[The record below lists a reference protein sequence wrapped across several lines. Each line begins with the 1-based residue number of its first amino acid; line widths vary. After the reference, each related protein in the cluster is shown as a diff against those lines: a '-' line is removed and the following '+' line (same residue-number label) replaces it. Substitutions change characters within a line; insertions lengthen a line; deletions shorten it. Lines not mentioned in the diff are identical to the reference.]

1 MSNDPSILIDR
12 ELFKSQ
18 LRVINVGVGEFAKAL
33 RQQSVPVVEVDW
45 RPPAGGD
52 LRLVEILKKIYG
64 NQDLLDRINVA
75 NAQVLDRILNSNPQV
90 VDVAPAESALSL
102 APRTIL
108 HAGPPISWERMC
120 GPQKRAVLGAM
131 RFEGWAREER
141 EAAALIESGRVS
153 LSPCHRYGAVG
164 PMTGV
169 MSPSMPVLVVRN
181 ETANTY
187 GFATFNEGR
196 GNVLWFGVCDDD
208 TLRRLAWIRD
218 TLAPAVRQAI
228 QHDGPINV
236 FDIVAQ
242 GLQMGDECHARS
254 AACTVLLA
262 RQLAPAMLEAGV
274 NGKIVAEIMRFIA
287 NNSHFFLNFTMAAV
301 KSTMEAAHNIPYSTV
316 ITAMARNGVD
326 CMVRV
331 GGLGDCWLA
340 GPVSPMDEAI
350 YYTGYR
356 GADAAGDI
364 GDSAIIETCGLGGM
378 AIAAAPT
385 TAAFVGGSLADQIAT
400 VRAFKTITLATHR
413 KFSLPTMDGENTPL
427 GLDLRR
433 VVETRTV
440 PCITTG
446 VLHETSP
453 TVGQIGTGV
462 ARIPVDIF
470 DRALIALAHRWGL
483 PTELPPPET
492 TVISEQLS
500 VISSTALEG

>member
-1 MSNDPSILIDR
+1 MTNDPSILIDR
-12 ELFKSQ
+12 ELFSTE
-18 LRVINVGVGEFAKAL
+18 LRVVNVGVAEFAEAL
-33 RQQSVPVVEVDW
+33 RQQSVPVVDVDW

-52 LRLVEILKKIYG
+52 LGLVEILKKIYS
-64 NQDLLDRINVA
+64 NQDLMERINAA
-75 NAQVLDRILNSNPQV
+75 NAQVLDRILNANPQV
-90 VDVAPAESALSL
+90 VDIAPAEQTLGL
-102 APRTIL
+102 PPRTIL

-120 GPQKRAVLGAM
+120 GPQKRGVLGAI
-131 RFEGWAREER
+131 RFEGWAETEHA
-141 EAAALIESGRVS
+141 AAALVESGQVH

-164 PMTGV
+164 PMTGII
-169 MSPSMPVLVVRN
+169 SPSMPVLVVRN
-181 ETANTY
+181 ETYNTY
-187 GFATFNEGR
+187 GFAAFNEGR
-196 GNVLWFGVCDDD
+196 GNVLWFGICDDE
-208 TLRRLAWIRD
+208 TLQRLAWMRD

-228 QHDGPINV
+228 QHDGPISV

-254 AACTVLLA
+254 VACTALLA

-274 NGKIVAEIMRFIA
+274 SGKTVAEIMRFVA

-301 KSTMEAAHNIPYSTV
+301 KSTMDAAHNIPYSTV
-316 ITAMARNGVD
+316 VTAMARNGVD

-331 GGLGDCWLA
+331 GGLDDRWLV

-350 YYTGYR
+350 YYTGYSV
-356 GADAAGDI
+356 ADAAGDI

-385 TAAFVGGSLADQIAT
+385 TAAFVGGGLADQIAT
-400 VRAFKTITLATHR
+400 VGAFKTITLATHR

-440 PCITTG
+440 PFITTG

-470 DRALIALAHRWGL
+470 DRALVALAHNWGL
-483 PTELPPPET
+483 PTELPQPEA
-492 TVISEQLS
+492 TVLGY
-500 VISSTALEG
+500 T

>member
-1 MSNDPSILIDR
+1 MTNEPSLLIDR
-12 ELFKSQ
+12 ELFKSELQ
-18 LRVINVGVGEFAKAL
+18 VINVGVAEFAEAL

-52 LRLVEILKKIYG
+52 LGLVEILKKIYS
-64 NQDLLDRINVA
+64 NQDLMERINIA
-75 NAQVLDRILNSNPQV
+75 NAQVLDRILEANPQV
-90 VDVAPAESALSL
+90 VDVAPAEQALGL

-108 HAGPPISWERMC
+108 HAGPPVSWKRMC
-120 GPQKRAVLGAM
+120 GPQKRAVLGAI
-131 RFEGWAREER
+131 RFEGWAEE
-141 EAAALIESGRVS
+141 EGQATALIENGQVK
-153 LSPCHRYGAVG
+153 LSPCHRYEAVG

-169 MSPSMPVLVVRN
+169 ISPSMPVLVVRN
-181 ETANTY
+181 ESFNTY
-187 GFATFNEGR
+187 GFSTFNEGR
-196 GNVLWFGVCDDD
+196 GNVLWFGVCDND
-208 TLRRLAWIRD
+208 TLRQLAWIRD

-228 QHDGPINV
+228 QHDGPISV

-254 AACTVLLA
+254 AACTALLA

-274 NGKIVAEIMRFIA
+274 SGKIVAEIMRFMA

-316 ITAMARNGVD
+316 VTAIARNGVD

-331 GGLGDCWLA
+331 GGLGDHWLA

-350 YYTGYR
+350 YYTGYSV
-356 GADAAGDI
+356 ADAAGDI

-400 VRAFKTITLATHR
+400 VRTFKTITLTSHR

-440 PCITTG
+440 PFITTG

-470 DRALIALAHRWGL
+470 DRALTALAHRWGL
-483 PTELPPPET
+483 PTELPQPK
-492 TVISEQLS
+492 TVEL
-500 VISSTALEG
+500 GDR